1 MDQCIRFGV
10 LAMNTLMVFV
20 YQVNNHGITIQLM
33 RKFTTASQI
42 RNTSDLNFDYF
53 QLLKWREREIDT
65 HSPCSP
71 LKLQKLRDEAL
82 ITGSMLDF
90 DGCIKNLSTSKVKEM
105 QNCNFE

>member
-1 MDQCIRFGV
+1 MLWCFSYEHFNGICIPG
-10 LAMNTLMVFV
+10 
-20 YQVNNHGITIQLM
+20 QHHGITIQLI

-53 QLLKWREREIDT
+53 QLLKRREREIDT

-90 DGCIKNLSTSKVKEM
+90 DGCKKI
-105 QNCNFE
+105 